1 MMKRAESEEDKSLHY
16 KVICIS
22 LYTEDLQRLDEKVKA
37 LRARGFRKAN
47 RSALIRHALDT
58 VDLERVPRGL

>member
-1 MMKRAESEEDKSLHY
+1 MKRGESEEKTVNY

-22 LYTEDLQRLDEKVKA
+22 IYTDDLQRLDEKVQA
-37 LRARGFRKAN
+37 LRARGFHKAN

-58 VDLERVPRGL
+58 VDLENVPRGL